1 MASADVAFVERT
13 LRAWVA
19 SREVAADESSAR
31 SSSTGGGDDARD
43 ASFAPTP
50 EETLAARHLAHRLEL
65 ARSVAAG
72 VSERAS
78 ELKRRLEARAR
89 ETSRAEDDLALARR
103 RLHVATHGRSALAR
117 LPMGAD
123 AGASPSVHD
132 ADGRHLARLVFL
144 ASEDPARCDA
154 LAAALNLRKTLVTD
168 ELLALSSSARRGR

>member
-13 LRAWVA
+13 LRAWIA
-19 SREVAADESSAR
+19 SREVAAGESRAR

-43 ASFAPTP
+43 ASIAPTP
-50 EETLAARHLAHRLEL
+50 EETRAARHLAHRLEL

-72 VSERAS
+72 VSE
-78 ELKRRLEARAR
+78 LKRRLEARAKD
-89 ETSRAEDDLALARR
+89 TSRAEDDLALARR